1 MYVVGNHSCASS
13 YNVLVSQIAEMVETM
28 NQLNKKNALDLP
40 WGLPP
45 PNGSSPWSRASP
57 VHVLEC
63 EQDVQMQLARWYER
77 F

>member
-1 MYVVGNHSCASS
+1 
-13 YNVLVSQIAEMVETM
+13 MVETM

-63 EQDVQMQLARWYER
+63 EQDVQMQQARWYER